1 MATIKKITVCPRM
14 YIKQIIDNKID
25 INDNKTWAL
34 ISIYSI
40 KELISTPQ
48 RIQNLKEIKCI
59 DYLSL
64 KFSDIEKEMEGEIL
78 FNEHHA
84 KKILYFINKIKDK
97 AEILIIHCEA
107 GISRSGAVG
116 LFLCR
121 AIGLNEGLFWLWNP
135 RIYPNN
141 HVLDVLDKISPIDTE
156 YKKNDAGYQRRY
168 KRFKSLFKKESK

>member
-1 MATIKKITVCPRM
+1 MATIRKITTCPRM
-14 YIKQIIDNKID
+14 YIRQIIDNKID
-25 INDNKTWAL
+25 INDGITWAL
-34 ISIYSI
+34 ISIYSM

-59 DYLSL
+59 DYLNL
-64 KFSDIEKEMEGEIL
+64 KFSDIEKEKKGEIL
-78 FNEHHA
+78 FNEDHA
-84 KKILYFINKIKDK
+84 KKIFELINKVKNK
-97 AEILIIHCEA
+97 AEILIIHCQA

-121 AIGLNEGLFWLWNP
+121 ALGLNEGLFWLWNP

-141 HVLDVLDKISPIDTE
+141 HVLNVLGKISPIDTE

-168 KRFKSLFKKESK
+168 KRFKSLF